1 MSFASE
7 DDHVRLTLE
16 VAPGGEA
23 VRVVLMSK
31 RFERLQA
38 ARARAMERASRPT
51 RAAASSVSARS
62 GAPTTSTT
70 SQDDV
75 SRRAPSRGSSSRR
88 PDLHRGRDA
97 PARWWEVPDASET
110 DRRGDAPEAA
120 TREGGE
126 TARDR
131 RCDSGKKKTSQRF
144 SRPTPAD
151 EERKRDDGDDDDDD
165 ACAGSAARARAIH
178 LLCATDARTRE
189 KAAKEPRAFSRPAAV
204 TAAPP
209 RARLKARSA
218 AAASASA
225 RADEN
230 ARENGAVTKKTNSPA
245 VRVGGVP
252 SSLALAQCAACGR
265 RNYGVAVSKRDAARG
280 PASRRDGSWRSRD
293 ARATAG
299 VLGKGARRVTVAKTF
314 TSTSA
319 SKKNHPSD
327 EYLVPVV
334 EFVPCARCG
343 DAWYCDRAC
352 VESDWPRH
360 RKLCA
365 GVRCSFAPRDG
376 DLSAGDVDLGY
387 ARGERFGSE
396 AFRNAFLETSVARGT
411 KWG

>member
-1 MSFASE
+1 MSLASE

-62 GAPTTSTT
+62 GAATASTA
-70 SQDDV
+70 SEDDGC
-75 SRRAPSRGSSSRR
+75 RRASSRGSSSRR

-126 TARDR
+126 TANDR
-131 RCDSGKKKTSQRF
+131 RCASRKKTKKTSQRSF
-144 SRPTPAD
+144 SRPAPAD
-151 EERKRDDGDDDDDD
+151 DGTKRDDDDDD
-165 ACAGSAARARAIH
+165 AFAGSAARARAIDFF
-178 LLCATDARTRE
+178 LPATDARICKR
-189 KAAKEPRAFSRPAAV
+189 AAKEPRAFSRPAAV

-225 RADEN
+225 RSHPEN
-230 ARENGAVTKKTNSPA
+230 ARENGDVVKKTHSPA

-265 RNYGVAVSKRDAARG
+265 RNYGVTVSTSG

-314 TSTSA
+314 TSTSV
-319 SKKNHPSD
+319 SENGVS
-327 EYLVPVV
+327 
-334 EFVPCARCG
+334 EFAPCARCG

-352 VESDWPRH
+352 LESDWPRH

-365 GVRCSFAPRDG
+365 GVRCSFAPRDW
-376 DLSAGDVDLGY
+376 DIIHSGY
-387 ARGERFGSE
+387 ARGERVGSE

>member
-1 MSFASE
+1 M
-7 DDHVRLTLE
+7 RLTLE

-62 GAPTTSTT
+62 VAPTTT
-70 SQDDV
+70 SQDAV

-151 EERKRDDGDDDDDD
+151 EERKRDDDDDD

-178 LLCATDARTRE
+178 LPATDARTRE
-189 KAAKEPRAFSRPAAV
+189 RAAKEPRAFSRPAAV

-314 TSTSA
+314 FTSTSA

-360 RKLCA
+360 RKVCA

-376 DLSAGDVDLGY
+376 DLSAGDVNLGY
-387 ARGERFGSE
+387 ARGERAGSE

>member
-1 MSFASE
+1 MMYPDARP
-7 DDHVRLTLE
+7 HVA
-16 VAPGGEA
+16 AP
-23 VRVVLMSK
+23 
-31 RFERLQA
+31 
-38 ARARAMERASRPT
+38 P
-51 RAAASSVSARS
+51 
-62 GAPTTSTT
+62 GAPTSTADAT
-70 SQDDV
+70 RPRGGGRFRK
-75 SRRAPSRGSSSRR
+75 RRRR
-88 PDLHRGRDA
+88 TAGETRRRLPRGRAERRRETVDA
-97 PARWWEVPDASET
+97 IL
-110 DRRGDAPEAA
+110 
-120 TREGGE
+120 
-126 TARDR
+126 
-131 RCDSGKKKTSQRF
+131 GKKKTSQRF

-151 EERKRDDGDDDDDD
+151 EERKRDDDDD

-178 LLCATDARTRE
+178 LLCVTDARTRE
-189 KAAKEPRAFSRPAAV
+189 RAAKEPRAFSRPAAV

-230 ARENGAVTKKTNSPA
+230 ARENGGLLVTKKTNSRKA
-245 VRVGGVP
+245 FRVGGVP

-265 RNYGVAVSKRDAARG
+265 RNYGVAVSKRDAVRG

-299 VLGKGARRVTVAKTF
+299 VLRKGARRVTVAKTFF

-334 EFVPCARCG
+334 EFVPCVRCG

-387 ARGERFGSE
+387 ARGERAGSE